1 MFFYFMAKKPQNWVS
16 KFWPDFQKR
25 LVQGK
30 YQNHWRPL
38 GESIVIK
45 CTNLFPNFQRGT
57 LTQKDKKSFQ
67 SLQQKYQNSAFFYP
81 F

>member
-1 MFFYFMAKKPQNWVS
+1 MAKKPQNWVS
-16 KFWPDFQKR
+16 KFWPDFQKG
-25 LVQGK
+25 LVLGK
-30 YQNHWRPL
+30 YHNHWRPL

-45 CTNLFPNFQRGT
+45 CTNFFPNFQRGK